1 MSMSEIVLKS
11 AAVFAILGLEISITV
26 GATELDLTFIK
37 ISVFHYESARA
48 MRYSA

>member
-1 MSMSEIVLKS
+1 MSMSEVVLES
-11 AAVFAILGLEISITV
+11 ATVFAILALEVSVTV
-26 GATELDLTFIK
+26 GATELDLAFIK